1 MFGNRDNI
9 CKAPVREEI
18 IKKLISGVKVVCVGV
33 SGTLLRQHLDKHTL

>member
-9 CKAPVREEI
+9 CKAPVREI

-33 SGTLLRQHLDKHTL
+33 SGTLLSQHLDKHTL